1 MKVATINFSGN
12 QGKTTVAINMLSPRM
27 PGAPV
32 FSIESLNV
40 DAAADGVEMEKM
52 KGKRYGDLIDQ
63 LILID
68 TAIIDVGASNAED
81 FLKMMQQFSGSH
93 EEFDL
98 FLVPTVKAK
107 KQQAD
112 TVNTIR
118 ALAMIG
124 VPKKKIRLVFNK
136 VELDDNIEEDFSA
149 LFGLAERE
157 KNFTL
162 SSGAVIFENE
172 VFDRLKSLGKS
183 IREVAADQTDYRALA
198 REEND
203 DEKKSYYRRMM
214 AAKMLAI
221 TAKKNLDDV
230 FHEVTR

>member
-12 QGKTTVAINMLSPRM
+12 QGKTTTAINMLSPRM

-40 DAAADGVEMEKM
+40 HAIADGVDVEKM
-52 KGKRYGDLIDQ
+52 KGKRYGDLLDQ
-63 LILID
+63 LMAID

-81 FLKMMQQFSGSH
+81 FLKMMRQFSGSH

-112 TVNTIR
+112 TLNTIR

-124 VPKKKIRLVFNK
+124 IPKKKIRLIFNK
-136 VELDDNIEEDFSA
+136 VELDDNIEEDFAA
-149 LFGLAERE
+149 LFDLAERE

-172 VFDRLKSLGKS
+172 VFDRLRTLGKS
-183 IREVAADQTDYRALA
+183 IREIAADQTDYRSLA

-214 AAKMLAI
+214 AAKMLAT
-221 TAKKNLDDV
+221 TANKNLDDV
-230 FHEVTR
+230 FHEVMR